1 MQKMYQTWTNQ
12 VRNIL
17 AAPEARCGEALVRA
31 LPDGAPAYYRRES
44 QGAWEET
51 SEGSTSEGTWTVGGL
66 ANAVRCPGPDAG
78 ISFDGAVRAAEAA
91 RAALARAW
99 GDDETELFPAAAS
112 GTAGEDEG
120 AGGGDADEDEMDA
133 LLRNLPG
140 GVGA

>member
-1 MQKMYQTWTNQ
+1 M
-12 VRNIL
+12 
-17 AAPEARCGEALVRA
+17 
-31 LPDGAPAYYRRES
+31 
-44 QGAWEET
+44 
-51 SEGSTSEGTWTVGGL
+51 
-66 ANAVRCPGPDAG
+66 RCPGPDAG
-78 ISFDGAVRAAEAA
+78 IAFDGAVRAAEAA